1 MDANFNSRFLTN
13 TDSTGRFLVKSFRT
27 GRTYYVEPIGDPH
40 TKFGS
45 IDPATKQLMVK
56 PGWKKYRGSIDEEQS
71 LITKE
76 NGFSKIRY
84 LEPGTSPTLAIEHID
99 SQYPD
104 KE

>member
-1 MDANFNSRFLTN
+1 MDANFNKRFLTN
-13 TDSTGRFLVKSFRT
+13 TDETGRFLVTSQRT

-45 IDPATKQLMVK
+45 IDPATKKLVHK
-56 PGWKKYRGSIDEEQS
+56 DGWQKYRGSIDEPDS
-71 LITKE
+71 LITKD

-84 LEPGTSPTLAIEHID
+84 LEPGVSPHLAIDQID

-104 KE
+104 KQ